1 MGAPYLYSIV
11 KFDALDLAVECL
23 PIANVLSELLIDRVV
38 SLSIELIIGIH
49 QHGSDLFLVLVQIG
63 RVSWVLANIHHAS
76 DGLGHIISDL
86 LLSLLNA
93 HVLSSLLAQS
103 GGDRCSIKVP
113 LNVLEGFRVHTKV
126 LSSILNAV
134 NIIVVY

>member
-63 RVSWVLANIHHAS
+63 RVSWVLAFHHAS
-76 DGLGHIISDL
+76 DGWGHIISDL

-113 LNVLEGFRVHTKV
+113 LNVLEGFRVHTEV